1 MSTETIDGPT
11 LGSAL
16 ENLFAVVDGD
26 AEIDTTEYDRAMEPG
41 LTDAQREVA
50 AEYAGAGR
58 VEVESSTVPNLGQK
72 LAAGKKLPWTF
83 TLDGVRFVMKTSTGM
98 GSSVA
103 DSEWRWGDG
112 DYWFTFYRHTDDRTD
127 EVSIREA

>member
-1 MSTETIDGPT
+1 MSADTIDGET
-11 LGSAL
+11 LADAL
-16 ENLFAVVDGD
+16 ANLFAVVDGD
-26 AEIDTTEYDRAMEPG
+26 AEPDTAEYDRAMELG

-58 VEVESSTVPNLGQK
+58 IEVGTSTVPNLAEK
-72 LAAGKKLPWTF
+72 LAAGKKIPWTF
-83 TLDGVRFVMKTSTGM
+83 TLDGVRFVKKTSTGS

-103 DSEWRWGDG
+103 DSEWWWSDG
-112 DYWFTFYRHTDDRTD
+112 DYGFTFYRHTGGTD